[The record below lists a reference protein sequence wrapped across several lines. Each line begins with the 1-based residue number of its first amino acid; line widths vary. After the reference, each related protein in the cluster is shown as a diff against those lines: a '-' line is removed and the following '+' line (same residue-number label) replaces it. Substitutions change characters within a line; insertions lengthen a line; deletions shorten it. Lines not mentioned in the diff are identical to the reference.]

1 MALALLA
8 TRADG
13 QPRSPESQERLP
25 FRVQSGGNELIALRN
40 APVAYTT
47 LEQIAVDIGRPE
59 TTHASPIR
67 VLRASPRQT
76 IDYVLGVTSGGTLVI
91 GERVHTYDE
100 GQRRYVFTRGE
111 IARSFPPLEEP
122 GGWLW
127 LVEVPLSREMNVRF
141 EVRGRAQ
148 SPVESVTITPVPS
161 P

>member
-13 QPRSPESQERLP
+13 QPRPTGAQERLP
-25 FRVQSGGNELIALRN
+25 FRVQSGGNELVALRN

-47 LEQIAVDIGRPE
+47 LEQLAVDIGRAE
-59 TTHASPIR
+59 TMHASPIR

-76 IDYVLGVTSGGTLVI
+76 IDYVLCVTSGGTLVI

-111 IARSFPPLEEP
+111 IARSFPPLEEA

-127 LVEVPLSREMNVRF
+127 LVEVPLSREANVRF

-148 SPVESVTITPVPS
+148 SPVESVTITPLPA